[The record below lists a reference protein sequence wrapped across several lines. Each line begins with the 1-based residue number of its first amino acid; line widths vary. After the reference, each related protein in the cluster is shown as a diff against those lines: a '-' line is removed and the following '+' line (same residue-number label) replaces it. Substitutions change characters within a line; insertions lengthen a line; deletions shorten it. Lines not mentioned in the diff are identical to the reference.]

1 MKKIFV
7 IGGMGAGKSTA
18 SRAICDLGAEYI
30 DLDKVGHEVLTWDNV
45 KADLIEDFGE
55 DILNAEGEVDRS
67 KLAAKAFLSPA
78 ATRKLNRATM
88 PRIEEAY
95 ADRLDLLE
103 EQGVDAVV
111 VEYSVFK
118 SRMESLAYSADV
130 VIAILAPMEQRVA
143 RAVASG
149 FDEEDVRRRIAKQIT
164 DADRVEAADVVFSNT
179 STPEELYDQVAKWW
193 KSYMAQD

>member
-45 KADLIEDFGE
+45 KTDLVEDFGD
-55 DILNAEGEVDRS
+55 DILNDEGEIDRS

-130 VIAILAPMEQRVA
+130 VIAVLAPMEQRLA

-149 FDEEDVRRRIAKQIT
+149 FDEEDARRRIARQIT

-179 STPEELYDQVAKWW
+179 STREDLYEQVAKWW
-193 KSYMAQD
+193 KAFNAAE

>member
-1 MKKIFV
+1 
-7 IGGMGAGKSTA
+7 
-18 SRAICDLGAEYI
+18 
-30 DLDKVGHEVLTWDNV
+30 
-45 KADLIEDFGE
+45 
-55 DILNAEGEVDRS
+55 
-67 KLAAKAFLSPA
+67 
-78 ATRKLNRATM
+78 
-88 PRIEEAY
+88 
-95 ADRLDLLE
+95 LDLLE